1 MPQKIDR
8 ERIHHGYLERVG
20 NSLRSKRSA
29 LKLEGDWGGGF
40 HTPIPTK
47 NTRTRSRLGGL
58 VSSVGQKKAKETDK
72 EIGKTLTTMRT
83 KSPLE
88 IKISMEESSN
98 CHGEDLGAESHM
110 RKEKKWRENCFW
122 REGGHRS
129 FLKTDKSVWLV
140 WPTGLTNLH

>member
-1 MPQKIDR
+1 
-8 ERIHHGYLERVG
+8 
-20 NSLRSKRSA
+20 
-29 LKLEGDWGGGF
+29 
-40 HTPIPTK
+40 
-47 NTRTRSRLGGL
+47 L

-110 RKEKKWRENCFW
+110 RKEKK
-122 REGGHRS
+122 
-129 FLKTDKSVWLV
+129 
-140 WPTGLTNLH
+140 